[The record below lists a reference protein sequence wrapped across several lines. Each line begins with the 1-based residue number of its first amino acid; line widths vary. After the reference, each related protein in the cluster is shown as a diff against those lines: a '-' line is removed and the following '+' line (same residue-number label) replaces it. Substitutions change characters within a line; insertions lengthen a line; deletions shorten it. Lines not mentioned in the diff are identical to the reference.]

1 MITIYLD
8 GSATLEPDAV
18 GRLAHLLD
26 SEHELVLVAAA
37 DHPSASAMPW
47 VGHLPAMPDEPT
59 PGSWYLT
66 ADPDKCGDR
75 KAALRTILIGP
86 RTSGP
91 RPTRCDATAR
101 DLREA
106 VFQVLS
112 ASAMADGTSGRRT

>member
-1 MITIYLD
+1 
-8 GSATLEPDAV
+8 
-18 GRLAHLLD
+18 
-26 SEHELVLVAAA
+26 
-37 DHPSASAMPW
+37 MPW
-47 VGHLPAMPDEPT
+47 GGHLPAMPDEPT